1 MTGQVPED
9 TRSHAQQWV
18 QFSRTWAV
26 MGWIPKDTRSH
37 AQSRMAVSL
46 VLEDV
51 GGHPR
56 VWARSPRT
64 GAVTHRGELGS
75 REQARLQLPGSWGSL
90 PVPESSPL
98 ALSSEKQGSEW
109 QFRHL

>member
-75 REQARLQLPGSWGSL
+75 REQARLQLPGGAASPCQNQALWPCHRKSKGLSGSSATY
-90 PVPESSPL
+90 E
-98 ALSSEKQGSEW
+98 
-109 QFRHL
+109 

>member
-18 QFSRTWAV
+18 QFSRTCAV

-51 GGHPR
+51 GSHPR

-64 GAVTHRGELGS
+64 GAVTHRFS
-75 REQARLQLPGSWGSL
+75 RTGAPAAARVVGQPPRARIKPSGLVIGKAR
-90 PVPESSPL
+90 V
-98 ALSSEKQGSEW
+98 
-109 QFRHL
+109 